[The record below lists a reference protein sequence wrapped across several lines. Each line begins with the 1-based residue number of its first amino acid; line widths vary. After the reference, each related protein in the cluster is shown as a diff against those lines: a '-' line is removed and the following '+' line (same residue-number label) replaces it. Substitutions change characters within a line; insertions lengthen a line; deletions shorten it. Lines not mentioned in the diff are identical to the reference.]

1 MEYPEF
7 RDNISMALTPMVYT
21 ARLVKKEHPNAKVVF
36 IGPCAAKK
44 LEASRKSVRSDVDF
58 VLTFEE
64 TYGMFVAKSVDFN
77 TLKEKPLDDKT
88 TAAGRGFAVMGGVAQ
103 AVVTASK
110 TLAPDREIPVYAA
123 QGLDNCRSML
133 KLAKMGKFD
142 GYLLEGMACPMG
154 CVSGAGTVES
164 PTKVKALV
172 GMSQKEANKKSSVE
186 SEYKDLF
193 NKLD

>member
-1 MEYPEF
+1 
-7 RDNISMALTPMVYT
+7 
-21 ARLVKKEHPNAKVVF
+21 
-36 IGPCAAKK
+36 
-44 LEASRKSVRSDVDF
+44 
-58 VLTFEE
+58 
-64 TYGMFVAKSVDFN
+64 
-77 TLKEKPLDDKT
+77 
-88 TAAGRGFAVMGGVAQ
+88 
-103 AVVTASK
+103 
-110 TLAPDREIPVYAA
+110 
-123 QGLDNCRSML
+123 ML